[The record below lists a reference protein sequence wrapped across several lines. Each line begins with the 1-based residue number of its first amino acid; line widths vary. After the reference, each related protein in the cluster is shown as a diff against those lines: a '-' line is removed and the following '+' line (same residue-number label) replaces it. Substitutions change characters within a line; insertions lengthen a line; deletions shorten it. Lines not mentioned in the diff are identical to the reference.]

1 MYIRL
6 TLVLLS
12 ISEILDILWLF
23 MYASQTWNPPT
34 VGNNSS
40 GQVGYL
46 RFIVFFTICLIMLKV
61 PLGYFLFKYRNA
73 SPDQKY
79 PINVLGVLKIVLSA
93 NKSNPITRGINNSVE

>member
-1 MYIRL
+1 
-6 TLVLLS
+6 
-12 ISEILDILWLF
+12 
-23 MYASQTWNPPT
+23 
-34 VGNNSS
+34 
-40 GQVGYL
+40 
-46 RFIVFFTICLIMLKV
+46 MLKV